1 MPSLSS
7 LKQDNKQRP
16 CTRLSLSRIT
26 RRRRRRH
33 PRHRRRTN
41 RSLPKSDWS
50 RRSSS
55 FDRKELTEKKQK
67 QETKNRNRKYSMKNK
82 YRMSSLI
89 GALIVLTI
97 PAARATPPATLPI

>member
-1 MPSLSS
+1 MPSLASF
-7 LKQDNKQRP
+7 KQDNNQRP

-26 RRRRRRH
+26 RRRRRRP

-55 FDRKELTEKKQK
+55 FDRKELTEK
-67 QETKNRNRKYSMKNK
+67 NKNK
-82 YRMSSLI
+82 KRKTETENKIQYEKQ
-89 GALIVLTI
+89 I
-97 PAARATPPATLPI
+97 PHVRIDWLSYCHRHRPRYAARDTP